1 MLRKLCPS
9 FTCSVANVTR
19 LSSQMRVDVCR
30 AHTSTQ
36 QCILCIN
43 LFSSLSNILIKMFTG
58 AIVLLIVVSSSKLI
72 IVVPHET
79 YLFYIKRP
87 NSQRP
92 LLEMLAAVS
101 DDFSNCRCSSHNRH
115 ALVRSI
121 YATVNTVKRRHL
133 TDIRACPT
141 GPVQWGSSH
150 IMAPFSHLTNYADGM
165 TVYVQTDSR
174 NACESLAGLF
184 HILVRQSKAEA
195 HNTRSGLV
203 FNIIS
208 SIFNQDVSTSGHC
221 FYSFGLAL
229 LQDIFKCL

>member
-19 LSSQMRVDVCR
+19 PSSQLRVDVCR
-30 AHTSTQ
+30 AHTSTK
-36 QCILCIN
+36 QCILYIN
-43 LFSSLSNILIKMFTG
+43 LFSSLSNILIIMFTG
-58 AIVLLIVVSSSKLI
+58 AIVLLIVVLSSKLI

-115 ALVRSI
+115 SLVCSI
-121 YATVNTVKRRHL
+121 YATVYTVSRLHF

-141 GPVQWGSSH
+141 GPVQWGSSLILWH
-150 IMAPFSHLTNYADGM
+150 RSAIWRIMQTEWQFMCKRTVAVHANHLP
-165 TVYVQTDSR
+165 V
-174 NACESLAGLF
+174 CFIFLF
-184 HILVRQSKAEA
+184 GSPKPRPI
-195 HNTRSGLV
+195 TRGVVL
-203 FNIIS
+203 FL
-208 SIFNQDVSTSGHC
+208 T
-221 FYSFGLAL
+221 
-229 LQDIFKCL
+229 